1 MILYPAIDLKDGSCV
16 RLERGDMAR
25 VTVFSDDPA
34 EQARIFQTAGCR
46 WLHVVD
52 LNGAFAGKTVN
63 AEAVASIAANVDI
76 PLQLGGGLR
85 DLAAMAHWLEHG
97 VSRLILGTVA
107 VRNPALVIE
116 ACREFPGYIAVG
128 IDARK
133 GRAAVSGW
141 QETSDVAAIDLG
153 LRFEDAGVAAIV
165 YTDISRDGMLTGIN
179 FDGVAEFTDAL
190 TTPVI
195 ASGGVASLADLAALK
210 PLAERGVEGVVV
222 GRALYDGGLDIKAAL
237 QVLEPGGEC

>member
-85 DLAAMAHWLEHG
+85 DHAAMAHWLEHG

-107 VRNPALVIE
+107 VRNPALVVE
-116 ACREFPGYIAVG
+116 ACKEFPGYIAVG

-141 QETSDVAAIDLG
+141 QETSDVSAIDLG

-195 ASGGVASLADLAALK
+195 VSGGVASLADLAALK

-222 GRALYDGGLDIKAAL
+222 GRALYDGGLDVKAAL